1 MTYQILISA
10 FINKAKEVVHFIIP
24 RCEEGVLVAE
34 LRCKAV
40 VERIRSL
47 DAHHHMAAHYLGK
60 DSDSGS

>member
-1 MTYQILISA
+1 M
-10 FINKAKEVVHFIIP
+10 
-24 RCEEGVLVAE
+24 AE